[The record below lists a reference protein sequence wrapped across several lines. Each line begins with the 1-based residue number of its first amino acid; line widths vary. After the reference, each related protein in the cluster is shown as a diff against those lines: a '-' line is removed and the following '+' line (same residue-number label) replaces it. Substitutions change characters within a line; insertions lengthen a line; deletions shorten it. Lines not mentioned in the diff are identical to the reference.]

1 MTALDFQD
9 ELAQDVKKILKD
21 IVTVDAAGRRVSGVQ
36 VYKQQLPVITTDE
49 EDDSKFLPY
58 AIVRLY
64 SGKTEDDDTPWIVTA
79 DIHFG
84 VYDPDAS
91 NQGHRHVMTMCQ
103 RLLDR
108 YAAEPLL
115 AKRYRAE
122 QDMEWAIQDE
132 DTYPYYFGGVRIKFN
147 IPKIGR
153 REPVYG

>member
-1 MTALDFQD
+1 MD
-9 ELAQDVKKILKD
+9 
-21 IVTVDAAGRRVSGVQ
+21 
-36 VYKQQLPVITTDE
+36 
-49 EDDSKFLPY
+49 
-58 AIVRLY
+58 
-64 SGKTEDDDTPWIVTA
+64 
-79 DIHFG
+79 FG